1 MIKHKYSILILST
14 ILSCILIVIGYFVN
28 NLPIFTGENLDQYFL
43 IQKTSEFLRLSPKY
57 EHNDAFFI
65 NVSYDKELVNVNG
78 AGPDGVL
85 GNTPITDRNKLYE
98 LLKILKDDSGY
109 KYIVLDIIFDPNEIS
124 SADSS
129 LFTIIQSMNNI
140 VIIRDDNIPVPSTAL
155 LEKSALAD
163 YFSTITAT
171 NFVRYQF
178 LDKNEVRYIPLK
190 VYEDLYDDVEFEA
203 HGFKFMPFY
212 TSGGKLCYNSCFI
225 AFDSEHFSTYNKVC
239 KDYSSVDYY
248 NLGSDLLNHPFFQ
261 QESARRERITTL
273 AKDKY
278 VFVGNFNEDIHDTYM
293 GPRPGSLI
301 LYRAL
306 KTLEENKHIVKFW
319 QILYWFII
327 FTGVFWAIFDD
338 KDFINLLPRR
348 ISKKL
353 ANHKLISFIAASLSY
368 VTILLVFSSME
379 YILVHKIYSIV
390 LPFYAFMLTKLIH
403 DYKQFKLS

>member
-1 MIKHKYSILILST
+1 MKRHKFNNIILSA
-14 ILSCILIVIGYFVN
+14 ILSCTLIVFGYFIN
-28 NLPIFTGENLDQYFL
+28 NWPIFTGENLDQYFL
-43 IQKTSEFLRLSPKY
+43 IQKVTEIFRLSSKY
-57 EHNDAFFI
+57 EHDDAFFI

-98 LLKILKDDSGY
+98 LLKILKDDSRY
-109 KYIVLDIIFDPNEIS
+109 KYIVLDIMFDPNEIS

-129 LFTIIQSMNNI
+129 LFSLIQSMNNI
-140 VIIRDDNIPVPSTAL
+140 VIIRDDNIPVPNKSL
-155 LEKSALAD
+155 MDKSALAD

-178 LDKNEVRYIPLK
+178 LDKNEARYIPLK
-190 VYEDLYDDVEFEA
+190 VYEDLYDDVEFET

-225 AFDSEHFSTYNKVC
+225 AFDSEHFSTYNKAS
-239 KDYSSVDYY
+239 KEYTSIDYY
-248 NLGSDLLNHPFFQ
+248 NLGSDLLDYPFLQ
-261 QESARRERITTL
+261 SISARNERITTL

-306 KTLEENKHIVKFW
+306 KTLEVQKHLVTFW
-319 QILYWFII
+319 QVLYWFLI
-327 FTGVFWAIFDD
+327 FTGIFWGILEN
-338 KDFINLLPRR
+338 KNINKFLPKT
-348 ISKKL
+348 ISPKL
-353 ANHKLISFIAASLSY
+353 ASNKLLTFVLSSLSY
-368 VTILLVFSSME
+368 ITILFVCSSIEYVFA
-379 YILVHKIYSIV
+379 HKIYSIV
-390 LPFYAFMLTKLIH
+390 LPSYAFVLIKFIR
-403 DYKQFKLS
+403 DYKKS

>member
-1 MIKHKYSILILST
+1 MIKNKYSTLILST
-14 ILSCILIVIGYFVN
+14 ILSCVLIVLGYFVN

-85 GNTPITDRNKLYE
+85 GNTSITDRNKLYE
-98 LLKILKDDSGY
+98 LLKILKEDSGY
-109 KYIVLDIIFDPNEIS
+109 KYIVLDIMFDPNEIS

-129 LFTIIQSMNNI
+129 LFSLIQSMNNV
-140 VIIRDDNIPVPSTAL
+140 VIIRDDNIPVPSTTL
-155 LEKSALAD
+155 MNKSALAD
-163 YFSTITAT
+163 YFATITAT

-178 LDKNEVRYIPLK
+178 LDKNESRYIPLK
-190 VYEDLYDDVEFEA
+190 VYEDLYGDVEFEA
-203 HGFKFMPFY
+203 HGFKFIPFY

-225 AFDSEHFSTYNKVC
+225 AFDSEHFSTYNKVS
-239 KDYSSVDYY
+239 KDYSSIDYY
-248 NLGSDLLNHPFFQ
+248 NLGSDLLNYPFMQ
-261 QESARRERITTL
+261 QESARKERITTL

-306 KTLEENKHIVKFW
+306 KTLEEQKHIVKIW

-327 FTGVFWAIFDD
+327 FAGVFWAIFED
-338 KDFINLLPRR
+338 KEFSNLLPRR
-348 ISKKL
+348 ISEKL
-353 ANHKLISFIAASLSY
+353 ANHKLISFIVASLSY
-368 VTILLVFSSME
+368 VTILFVFSSIE

-390 LPFYAFMLTKLIH
+390 LPLYAFMLTKFIH
-403 DYKQFKLS
+403 DYKQFKS